1 MQASEIKKCHVA
13 ELGYLLRFCE
23 KQNGGRSGL
32 QGDLRLWA
40 VNPAVRGRASP
51 KQAAAFVPGSRLRQ
65 NWSMWGFHAS
75 AVYLG
80 EPSMLRFGI
89 ACMLVGMAAVA
100 AAGEKPPLKVFVLAG
115 QSNMQG
121 HAQVRTFPHLAMDP
135 ATVPLLARMQDADG
149 SPHVCDRVWI
159 SSIGSSDEE
168 QTGRLTAGFGA
179 ANAGPKIGPEFTFG
193 LTVEQ
198 LVEGPV
204 LIIKTAW
211 GGKSLNTDFRSPSAG
226 PYVFS
231 EAQLASLQTN
241 GKDIEA
247 IQEEKRQATGVF
259 YRQMIDHVRSVLA
272 DLPRV
277 VPDYEPEQGYELSGF
292 VWFQGWND
300 MVDGSTYPHRD
311 QPGGYDAYSDCMA
324 CFIRDVR
331 KDLNTP
337 ELPFV
342 IGVLGVGGP
351 VAEYGPDQQR
361 YATVHTNFREAM
373 AAPAALQ
380 EFAGTVTAVRTEA
393 YWDRELSE
401 AKAKENE
408 ARSQAKKMAKEESL
422 APDEEQQ
429 RFEKLRG
436 ELLSLREK
444 EVLEVGIS
452 NLEFH
457 YLGSAKI
464 LGRIGEAFAKA
475 VVELR
480 EGQRGGD
487 EGEPAG
493 DRLSTATAAEIFQSR
508 ILPIM
513 HADKPSSCVEC
524 HLSGVDL
531 ADYIRPSQAETF
543 AALRSAGLINE
554 QDPDASKILTFI
566 NRRPDRPN
574 LISEATRAGELAA
587 FRAWI
592 HAAVE
597 DPALLASKDAQAIG
611 PQLSLELIRHAR
623 QDRVLA
629 SFLDNIWTEVGRCA
643 ACHSPDQNK
652 KQVAEHGERV
662 SWIVLNDPQATLS
675 HMLDADII
683 DPAQP
688 LESLL
693 LTKPTLQVEHGGG
706 QKMVVGDRTYK
717 QFRRFI
723 DDYAKVASGAY
734 ASVHDLPRESDE
746 VSVVTDIWL
755 KFTDVPEAF
764 DKMLLQ
770 VDLYRWEGDQWSDHR
785 VATSDRPVFGGGK
798 LWQHSLSLIAPRGSA
813 WASQLDEQELP
824 PGKYLAKLYVDQEHT
839 LARDFTWELG
849 ERELIGVCE
858 FNSAWPAGYGSMTIV
873 PCPIASASRP

>member
-1 MQASEIKKCHVA
+1 M
-13 ELGYLLRFCE
+13 
-23 KQNGGRSGL
+23 
-32 QGDLRLWA
+32 LRL
-40 VNPAVRGRASP
+40 
-51 KQAAAFVPGSRLRQ
+51 
-65 NWSMWGFHAS
+65 
-75 AVYLG
+75 
-80 EPSMLRFGI
+80 GI
-89 ACMLVGMAAVA
+89 ACLLIGVAAVA
-100 AAGEKPPLKVFVLAG
+100 VADEKPPLKVFVLAG

-135 ATVPLLARMQDADG
+135 ATVPLLERMQDADG
-149 SPHVCDRVWI
+149 SPHVCERVWI

-193 LTVEQ
+193 LTMEQ
-198 LVEGPV
+198 LVDGPI

-211 GGKSLNTDFRSPSAG
+211 GGKSLNTDFRPPSAG

-231 EAQLASLQTN
+231 EAQLATLQTQ

-247 IQEEKRQATGVF
+247 IQEEKREATGVF
-259 YRQMIDHVRSVLA
+259 YRQMINHVRSVLA

-277 VPDYEPEQGYELSGF
+277 VPGYEPEQGYELSGF

-300 MVDGSTYPHRD
+300 MVDGSTYPARD

-324 CFIRDVR
+324 SFIRDVR

-361 YATVHTNFREAM
+361 YAGVHTNFREAM
-373 AAPAALQ
+373 AAPAALP
-380 EFAGTVTAVRTEA
+380 EFAGTVAAVRTEE
-393 YWDRELSE
+393 YWDRELTE
-401 AKAKENE
+401 AKAKEGE
-408 ARSQAKKMAKEESL
+408 ARSQAKKVAKEESL
-422 APDEEQQ
+422 SGNDEQQ
-429 RFEKLRG
+429 LFEKLRG
-436 ELLSLREK
+436 ELLSLREQK
-444 EVLEVGIS
+444 VLDVGIS
-452 NLEFH
+452 NQEYH

-475 VVELR
+475 VVALR
-480 EGQRGGD
+480 EGSRETAASD
-487 EGEPAG
+487 PAG
-493 DRLSTATAAEIFQSR
+493 EGLNAATAADIFQAR

-513 HADKPSSCVEC
+513 QAEKPSSCVEC

-543 AALRSAGLINE
+543 ASLRAAGLIDE
-554 QDPDASKILTFI
+554 QDPDASKILVFI
-566 NRRPDRPN
+566 NRRPDSPS
-574 LISEATRAGELAA
+574 LISEAARASELAA

-611 PQLSLELIRHAR
+611 PQLPLELVRHAR

-643 ACHSPDQNK
+643 ACHSPDQNQ
-652 KQVAEHGERV
+652 KQVAEHGDRV
-662 SWIVLNDPQATLS
+662 SWIVLKDPQATLA
-675 HMLDADII
+675 HMLEADLI
-683 DPAQP
+683 DPEQP

-723 DDYAKVASGAY
+723 DDYAKMASGAY
-734 ASVHDLPRESDE
+734 AKADDLPRESNE
-746 VSVVTDIWL
+746 VSLVTDIWL

-770 VDLYRWEGDQWSDHR
+770 VDLYRWEGDHWSDHR
-785 VATSDRPVFGGGK
+785 VATSDRLVFGGGK

-813 WASQLDEQELP
+813 WASQIGGKKLP
-824 PGKYLAKLYVDQEHT
+824 PGKYLAKLYVDQTHA
-839 LARDFTWELG
+839 LADDFTRELG
-849 ERELIGVCE
+849 DDDLIGVCE
-858 FNSAWPAGYGSMTIV
+858 VSSAWPAGYGSMTIV
-873 PCPIASASRP
+873 PCPSSLAPAVNVE